1 MVCWNFCQ
9 IIILSKSLIVLNP
22 NRIFSQKINL
32 RSISCML
39 VRQKCGGG
47 GAAYNKLLLHARS
60 QLKADRANQ
69 ETELW
74 RRYENTKNASSLG
87 LFLADRTRG
96 ASKIP
101 RVIFHV
107 ADGHLDSIFQS
118 TARHTLLR
126 KALVSLLDVK

>member
-1 MVCWNFCQ
+1 MPRRFGRNEVAARRIINFCCMPGLNSKLTEP
-9 IIILSKSLIVLNP
+9 IKKLS
-22 NRIFSQKINL
+22 F
-32 RSISCML
+32 
-39 VRQKCGGG
+39 GE
-47 GAAYNKLLLHARS
+47 
-60 QLKADRANQ
+60 D
-69 ETELW
+69 
-74 RRYENTKNASSLG
+74 ENTKNASSLG

-126 KALVSLLDVK
+126 KACVAARREMNSKSARREVACSIIFFFF

>member
-1 MVCWNFCQ
+1 M
-9 IIILSKSLIVLNP
+9 P
-22 NRIFSQKINL
+22 
-32 RSISCML
+32 M
-39 VRQKCGGG
+39 RQKCGG
-47 GAAYNKLLLHARS
+47 GAAYNKLLLHARP

-118 TARHTLLR
+118 AARHTLLR
-126 KALVSLLDVK
+126 KARCAT

>member
-22 NRIFSQKINL
+22 NRIFSQNLILDPFHVCRCGRNVVAARRIINFC
-32 RSISCML
+32 CMPGL
-39 VRQKCGGG
+39 
-47 GAAYNKLLLHARS
+47 NSKL
-60 QLKADRANQ
+60 
-69 ETELW
+69 TEPIKKLSFGED
-74 RRYENTKNASSLG
+74 ENTKNASSLG

-126 KALVSLLDVK
+126 KARVSLLDVK